1 MICADCYIFGN
12 HKEHQLTK
20 KNELKDFSKY
30 LLSHLEKTFSD
41 NLIIKEL
48 RKYQNPQSYVK
59 EKIENKLNRS
69 KDMIERRLDVNSN

>member
-30 LLSHLEKTFSD
+30 LLGHLEKTFSD
-41 NLIIKEL
+41 NCTIKDL
-48 RKYQNPQSYVK
+48 RKYSDAESYVK
-59 EKIENKLNRS
+59 EKIENKLSRS
-69 KDMIERRLDVNSN
+69 KDMIERRLDVNYN